1 MSAQE
6 ADVSKQVAAALF
18 AKMAGVQKCAVAAGR
33 GNGMQQGLTA
43 WWTSDNGQTARMS
56 NVLLPAGMQ
65 AKDIE
70 DSVQKE
76 LDALIEQNKK

>member
-6 ADVSKQVAAALF
+6 ADVSKQVAASLF
-18 AKMAGVQKCAVAAGR
+18 AKMAGVQNCAVAAGR